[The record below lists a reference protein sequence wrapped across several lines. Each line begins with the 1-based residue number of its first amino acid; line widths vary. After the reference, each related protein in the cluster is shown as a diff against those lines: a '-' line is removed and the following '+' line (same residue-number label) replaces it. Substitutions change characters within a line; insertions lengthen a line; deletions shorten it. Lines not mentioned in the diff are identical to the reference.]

1 MVEKGSAEFPFVVV
15 EVYGELKMDTRS
27 GADKVDEEEE
37 DDEDDEE
44 DVDEENE

>member
-1 MVEKGSAEFPFVVV
+1 MVKKGSAEFLFV
-15 EVYGELKMDTRS
+15 EVEVHGELKMDTRS

-37 DDEDDEE
+37 DDEE